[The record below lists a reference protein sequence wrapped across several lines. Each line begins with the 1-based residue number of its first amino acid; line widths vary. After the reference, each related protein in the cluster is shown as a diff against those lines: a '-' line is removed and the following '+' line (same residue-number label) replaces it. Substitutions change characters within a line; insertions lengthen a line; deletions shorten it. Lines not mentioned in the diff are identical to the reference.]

1 MVFKKKETPKDREKD
16 MKVSKMP
23 KATKKEAPKKKK
35 K

>member
-16 MKVSKMP
+16 LKISKMP
-23 KATKKEAPKKKK
+23 KAKLTTKKKK

>member
-23 KATKKEAPKKKK
+23 KVGKATTKKKK